1 LFSNEHKKQQHS
13 TLFWRG
19 RNRRVSLLGYYSV
32 QGNEIAMVVM
42 VANLENIS
50 VMNRLAIASISG
62 GNEPISKQIAS
73 VSV

>member
-1 LFSNEHKKQQHS
+1 
-13 TLFWRG
+13 
-19 RNRRVSLLGYYSV
+19 LGYYSV